1 MLGVTAGDHVAEIR
15 KYWWR
20 NVQEQW
26 IPRILSP
33 HFSFSNMNF
42 IFPHPFKTQFSGK
55 GNIFHVKLGLTM
67 RYTIS
72 QFTISEVR
80 IRLGLRAVHV
90 KPKNYVCFELWST
103 YLIHKMACH
112 CLFIY
117 AIWKR
122 RWREISSKLREFDWI
137 SILTFWISIFT
148 FCSSI
153 FLYTRNNFDLKII
166 FEIHILIFFIKI
178 KF

>member
-55 GNIFHVKLGLTM
+55 GNIFHVKLGLAM

-90 KPKNYVCFELWST
+90 KSKNYVCFELWSAYYT
-103 YLIHKMACH
+103 KWHVVVCSYMQYGSADEEKYLQ
-112 CLFIY
+112 
-117 AIWKR
+117 
-122 RWREISSKLREFDWI
+122 SSENLIGSVF
-137 SILTFWISIFT
+137 SHFVPQFSFT
-148 FCSSI
+148 PE
-153 FLYTRNNFDLKII
+153 T
-166 FEIHILIFFIKI
+166 ILIWRWFMKSTS
-178 KF
+178 